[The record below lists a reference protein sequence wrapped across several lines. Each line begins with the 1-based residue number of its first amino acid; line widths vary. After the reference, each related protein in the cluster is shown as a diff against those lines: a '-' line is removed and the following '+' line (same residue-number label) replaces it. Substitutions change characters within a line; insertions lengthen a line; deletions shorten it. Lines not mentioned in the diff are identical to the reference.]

1 MTKIFS
7 ISLLFIFSFLH
18 ASERNIVDSI
28 SENQRLQ
35 KLNELV
41 IASELS
47 NNLLDYE
54 NLTLF
59 APLDDAFAA
68 LSAKTYYGYLKE
80 KNKDQLQSLIN
91 FHFVEGEFTTDNVEE
106 TINTKSIN
114 GLDLEIKKTNG
125 ILYVNGAE
133 VVESDIK
140 FSNGIIDCEFQHVFL
155 CKLNIPAQNLK
166 LQTEEVSA
174 VRLFSFEEIELCQQ
188 KKNSEFYIVPADMS
202 YYNVVMNEVL
212 KRI

>member
-1 MTKIFS
+1 MIKIFS
-7 ISLLFIFSFLH
+7 LSLIFLFSFVH
-18 ASERNIVDSI
+18 ANERNIVDSI

-47 NNLLDYE
+47 NNLSNYE

-80 KNKDQLQSLIN
+80 KNKDQLQNLIN
-91 FHFVEGEFTTDNVEE
+91 FHFVEGKFTTENVKD
-106 TINTKSIN
+106 TIITKSIN

-140 FSNGIIDCEFQHVFL
+140 FSNGIIHLTNRVL
-155 CKLNIPAQNLK
+155 IPK
-166 LQTEEVSA
+166 
-174 VRLFSFEEIELCQQ
+174 
-188 KKNSEFYIVPADMS
+188 
-202 YYNVVMNEVL
+202 
-212 KRI
+212 

>member
-28 SENQRLQ
+28 SENQRLK

-91 FHFVEGEFTTDNVEE
+91 FHFVEGEFTSENVED

-114 GLDLEIKKTNG
+114 GLDLEIKKING

-133 VVESDIK
+133 VVEPNIK
-140 FSNGIIDCEFQHVFL
+140 FSNGIIHLTNRVL
-155 CKLNIPAQNLK
+155 IPK
-166 LQTEEVSA
+166 
-174 VRLFSFEEIELCQQ
+174 
-188 KKNSEFYIVPADMS
+188 
-202 YYNVVMNEVL
+202 
-212 KRI
+212 

>member
-41 IASELS
+41 IASQLS

-91 FHFVEGEFTTDNVEE
+91 FHFVEGEFTTENVEDS
-106 TINTKSIN
+106 INTKSIN
-114 GLDLEIKKTNG
+114 GLDLEIKKING

-133 VVESDIK
+133 VVESNIE
-140 FSNGIIDCEFQHVFL
+140 FSNGIIHLTNRVL
-155 CKLNIPAQNLK
+155 IPK
-166 LQTEEVSA
+166 
-174 VRLFSFEEIELCQQ
+174 
-188 KKNSEFYIVPADMS
+188 
-202 YYNVVMNEVL
+202 
-212 KRI
+212 

>member
-7 ISLLFIFSFLH
+7 ISLIFISSFLH

-28 SENQRLQ
+28 SENERLQ
-35 KLNELV
+35 KLNEFV

-80 KNKDQLQSLIN
+80 KNTEELQSLIN
-91 FHFVEGEFTTDNVEE
+91 FHFIEAVYTSENIEY
-106 TINTKSIN
+106 TITTKSIN

-133 VVESDIK
+133 VVESNIK
-140 FSNGIIDCEFQHVFL
+140 FSNGIIHLTNRVL
-155 CKLNIPAQNLK
+155 IPK
-166 LQTEEVSA
+166 
-174 VRLFSFEEIELCQQ
+174 
-188 KKNSEFYIVPADMS
+188 
-202 YYNVVMNEVL
+202 
-212 KRI
+212 